1 MDNEFLLIL
10 NSSII
15 TDDYSDEFIN
25 TILRFIKEYCYAES
39 VIILDQ
45 ESKRKENF
53 KMINSL
59 EQVLL

>member
-10 NSSII
+10 NSTII

-45 ESKRKENF
+45 ESKRKEN
-53 KMINSL
+53 
-59 EQVLL
+59 